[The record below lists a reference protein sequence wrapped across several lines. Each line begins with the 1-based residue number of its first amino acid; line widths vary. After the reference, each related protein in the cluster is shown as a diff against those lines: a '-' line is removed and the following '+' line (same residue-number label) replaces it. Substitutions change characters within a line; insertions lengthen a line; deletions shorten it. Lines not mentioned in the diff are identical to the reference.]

1 VANPL
6 IFAVRCDAKE
16 SRFPLDAIAVLVY
29 YSHLMVY
36 QMPESLAEGS
46 ERDRAYDQLIE
57 RILDGRLAP
66 SERLVEAALS
76 EEFGLSRTP
85 LREALFLLQRE
96 GFVETKLRRGFSVRP
111 LSEREAREIYTIV
124 AHLEILAV
132 RESWPQIISL
142 CKELRAINKRFL
154 AVRTTPRRAVAAD
167 QEFHRH
173 LVSRCP
179 NDTLVGI
186 LQTLHRHVLRY
197 EYLHMSDDVLAARS
211 AAQHDEIIAGL
222 ERQHLDDACEAIAH
236 NYREGIAALQ
246 SYLRTRNRANE

>member
-1 VANPL
+1 
-6 IFAVRCDAKE
+6 
-16 SRFPLDAIAVLVY
+16 
-29 YSHLMVY
+29 MVY

-46 ERDRAYDQLIE
+46 ERDRAYDLLIE

-66 SERLVEAALS
+66 GERLIEAALS

-96 GFVETKLRRGFSVRP
+96 GFVETKLRRGFSVRS

-154 AVRTTPRRAVAAD
+154 AVRTTPGRAVAAD

-211 AAQHDEIIAGL
+211 AAQHHEIIVGL
-222 ERQHLDDACEAIAH
+222 ELQQLEDACEAIAR

-246 SYLRTRNRANE
+246 SYLRTRNRVNE